1 MSVAGDPPAQAAP
14 TPLLT
19 GAPTVATPGVPG
31 VPPLA
36 AGVPG
41 VPPLAAGVP
50 GVTEPLRPDVP
61 IFGTESSPLPPAPEP
76 VLQPSAEL
84 KDTPHQV
91 RAVMM

>member
-1 MSVAGDPPAQAAP
+1 MAGDPPAQAAP

-41 VPPLAAGVP
+41 V
-50 GVTEPLRPDVP
+50 TEPLRPDVP
-61 IFGTESSPLPPAPEP
+61 IFGTESSPLPPAPAP

-91 RAVMM
+91 MMI